1 MNRKDVFN
9 KILKHFDGDLS
20 GTEILLAEG
29 FDDAFIGLGQQ
40 FDTTVAIYD
49 RNKCIEILIKQNMT
63 DEEAIVFF
71 EYNVT
76 GAYMGKNTP
85 VFVELF

>member
-1 MNRKDVFN
+1 
-9 KILKHFDGDLS
+9 
-20 GTEILLAEG
+20 
-29 FDDAFIGLGQQ
+29 
-40 FDTTVAIYD
+40 
-49 RNKCIEILIKQNMT
+49 MT